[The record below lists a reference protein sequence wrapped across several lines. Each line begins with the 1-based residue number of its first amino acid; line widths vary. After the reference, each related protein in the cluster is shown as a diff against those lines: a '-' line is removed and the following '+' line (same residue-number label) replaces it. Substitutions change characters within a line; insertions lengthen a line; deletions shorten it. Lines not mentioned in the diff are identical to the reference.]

1 MADQF
6 AEQTILDVAYLF
18 EQAAKV
24 QRTPDL

>member
-6 AEQTILDVAYLF
+6 AEQTILDVANLF

-24 QRTPDL
+24 QRTPEL